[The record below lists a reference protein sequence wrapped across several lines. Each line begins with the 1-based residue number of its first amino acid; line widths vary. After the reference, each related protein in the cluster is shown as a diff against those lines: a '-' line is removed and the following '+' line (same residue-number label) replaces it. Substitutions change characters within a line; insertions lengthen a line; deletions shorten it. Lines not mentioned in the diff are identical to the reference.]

1 MYTSRKNYVL
11 ARAVS
16 TAPNDLQHGVGQRLR
31 RMHDTTSCDAAAAT
45 THTYMLANEGD
56 GIGAHVTVGENVLFF
71 RVQAA
76 VESAHAQGVTV
87 QQSEATRC

>member
-1 MYTSRKNYVL
+1 MCSHEPSAQRPTTCNRCRAEV
-11 ARAVS
+11 ARIHN
-16 TAPNDLQHGVGQRLR
+16 T
-31 RMHDTTSCDAAAAT
+31 MSCDAAAAT

-76 VESAHAQGVTV
+76 VESAHAKGVTL
-87 QQSEATRC
+87 QQLEASRC

>member
-1 MYTSRKNYVL
+1 
-11 ARAVS
+11 
-16 TAPNDLQHGVGQRLR
+16 
-31 RMHDTTSCDAAAAT
+31 
-45 THTYMLANEGD
+45 MLANEGD